1 MTTRRQAIC
10 NWPLAIFTLLVG
22 GVGLVNL
29 SSAARTAES
38 NLALTQGIWFAAG
51 ILLALVLSRIDY
63 RIFDKLAYPL
73 WLLNLLLLGAVL
85 VAGRVISGSQR
96 WLHLGPVNFQPSELA
111 KLTLILALA
120 KYFNDE
126 RDLPARGY
134 TLLGLAK
141 PSSILYPV
149 GAAGGLLLFWE
160 HLPLAVSLRL
170 VLLGG
175 CLVWGTASFL
185 VAIRS
190 GRTGLHDLL
199 SPVILLALP
208 SVLILRQPDLGTTL
222 VLAAIAGTMALFV
235 KIRWTSLLLAV
246 VIAVSAATSAWFF
259 LLEDYQK
266 RRVTAFLNPGSDI
279 KRSGYHAWQSRIA
292 VGSGQLHGKGYQQ
305 STQTRFRFLPEQH
318 TDFVFSVWAE
328 EWGFLGCLGV
338 VLLFFFWQLQL
349 LNTAALA
356 RERLGVFMAVGFT
369 AMVFW
374 HTTVNVGMVIGL
386 LPVVGITLPLWSYG
400 GSSVL
405 IIMMG
410 VGILQSISLR
420 SHTF

>member
-1 MTTRRQAIC
+1 
-10 NWPLAIFTLLVG
+10 
-22 GVGLVNL
+22 
-29 SSAARTAES
+29 
-38 NLALTQGIWFAAG
+38 
-51 ILLALVLSRIDY
+51 
-63 RIFDKLAYPL
+63 
-73 WLLNLLLLGAVL
+73 

-259 LLEDYQK
+259 LLEDYQNDAG
-266 RRVTAFLNPGSDI
+266 RVINPQMAEGQVEGAVPQSLGMALSEHMVFDEHGVALNTDFDRYHIYTALDMPELTVRFAESHES
-279 KRSGYHAWQSRIA
+279 SGPFGAKA
-292 VGSGQLHGKGYQQ
+292 VGEIPINAPAPAVINAIYN
-305 STQTRFRFLPEQH
+305 
-318 TDFVFSVWAE
+318 A
-328 EWGFLGCLGV
+328 CGV
-338 VLLFFFWQLQL
+338 
-349 LNTAALA
+349 
-356 RERLGVFMAVGFT
+356 R
-369 AMVFW
+369 
-374 HTTVNVGMVIGL
+374 
-386 LPVVGITLPLWSYG
+386 
-400 GSSVL
+400 
-405 IIMMG
+405 
-410 VGILQSISLR
+410 LR
-420 SHTF
+420 SVPVSPEAILRALRPEDR

>member
-1 MTTRRQAIC
+1 MTSRRQPLC

-38 NLALTQGIWFAAG
+38 NLALAQGIWFAAG
-51 ILLALVLSRIDY
+51 ILLAALLSRIDY
-63 RIFDKLAYPL
+63 HILDKLAYPL
-73 WLLNLLLLGAVL
+73 WLLNLFLLGAVL
-85 VAGRVISGSQR
+85 VAGRLISGSQR
-96 WLHLGPVNFQPSELA
+96 WLHLGPVNFQPSEMA

-126 RDLPARGY
+126 RELPGRGY
-134 TLLGLAK
+134 TLLDLAK
-141 PSSILYPV
+141 PASILYPV

-160 HLPLAVSLRL
+160 HIPLAAGWRL
-170 VLLGG
+170 ALLAA
-175 CLVWGTASFL
+175 CLVWGTVSFL
-185 VAIRS
+185 VAVRS

-222 VLAAIAGTMALFV
+222 VLVAIAGTMALFV
-235 KIRWTSLLLAV
+235 KIRTTSLLLAV
-246 VIAVSAATSAWFF
+246 IIVVSTATSSWFF
-259 LLEDYQK
+259 LFEGYQK
-266 RRVTAFLNPGSDI
+266 RRITAFLNPGSDI
-279 KRSGYHAWQSRIA
+279 RKSGYHAWQSRIA
-292 VGSGQLHGKGYQQ
+292 VGSGELLGKGYRQ

-328 EWGFLGCLGV
+328 EWGFLGCLGAM
-338 VLLFFFWQLQL
+338 LLFFFWLLQL

-356 RERLGVFMAVGFT
+356 RERLGVFIAVGFT
-369 AMVFW
+369 AMIFW
-374 HTTVNVGMVIGL
+374 HTTINVGMVIGL

-405 IIMMG
+405 MIMVG
-410 VGILQSISLR
+410 VGILQSISVH
-420 SHTF
+420 SHSF